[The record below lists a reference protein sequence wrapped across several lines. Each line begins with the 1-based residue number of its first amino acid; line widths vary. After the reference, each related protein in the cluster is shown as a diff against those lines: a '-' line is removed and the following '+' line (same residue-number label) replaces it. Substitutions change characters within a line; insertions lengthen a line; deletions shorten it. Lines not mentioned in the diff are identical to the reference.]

1 MKRITTLFISL
12 ILILSFSMFFPHDVY
27 ADELSGEIE
36 VLINVNPS
44 EMTKYKNAFEKKYP
58 NVTVHY
64 TTYYDY
70 DSEVQ
75 KRVESGNYGDV
86 LYIPS
91 FFPVFPFRIISN
103 PSAMLMT
110 FPKNMIL

>member
-1 MKRITTLFISL
+1 MTGAIMKRITTLFISL

-75 KRVESGNYGDV
+75 KE
-86 LYIPS
+86 
-91 FFPVFPFRIISN
+91 SN
-103 PSAMLMT
+103 PGIMVMFYT
-110 FPKNMIL
+110 FHLFFQSSLSGLSRTLRQC

>member
-44 EMTKYKNAFEKKYP
+44 EMTKYKNAFEKK
-58 NVTVHY
+58 VSQCHST
-64 TTYYDY
+64 
-70 DSEVQ
+70 
-75 KRVESGNYGDV
+75 
-86 LYIPS
+86 LYNLL
-91 FFPVFPFRIISN
+91 R
-103 PSAMLMT
+103 L
-110 FPKNMIL
+110 